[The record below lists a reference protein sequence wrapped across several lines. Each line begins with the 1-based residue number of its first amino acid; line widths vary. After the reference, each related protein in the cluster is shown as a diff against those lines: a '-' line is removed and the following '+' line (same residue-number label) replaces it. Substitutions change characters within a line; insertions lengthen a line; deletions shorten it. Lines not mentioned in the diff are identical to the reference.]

1 MQSQSLELQNDH
13 NEKLGEVQI
22 SLSRCEQVL
31 AEVGSDKSPR
41 LVQFGDYELIAQLF
55 RQLSTAE
62 EFRTKLQRFMDS
74 LQFEA
79 LSRRREA
86 IPEAHKQTLRWLLH
100 GRTTGNKTSH
110 IPAKEDNGDQ
120 IDFSQWLVSG
130 NGIFWVSGKPG
141 SGKST
146 LMKFVAG
153 AVKTYQLV
161 SRWAS
166 PTIIV
171 AHYFWSSGS
180 SMQKSQEG
188 LLRSLLYSIFQQ
200 CPELIPTLCRERWRE
215 FDDLKSFNGRWSLP
229 SLMKALRKITK
240 EETKKRVN
248 FCFFIDGMD
257 EFEGSH
263 DDQFELVRLTSSV
276 SYYVLTLKVL
286 KVLMLHFSNSAN
298 LCINWPNLGISRFAY
313 QAGRGTYL
321 KSLLAEGED
330 IHA

>member
-1 MQSQSLELQNDH
+1 MELQNDH
-13 NEKLGEVQI
+13 NETLGEVKS
-22 SLSRCEQVL
+22 SLDRCEQVL
-31 AEVGSDKSPR
+31 AEVRNDKNHR
-41 LVQFGDYELIAQLF
+41 LVQFGDYELIGQLF

-62 EFRTKLQRFMDS
+62 EFRRKLQRFMDS

-79 LSRRREA
+79 LSRRHEA
-86 IPEAHKQTLRWLLH
+86 IPEAHKQTFRWLLH
-100 GRTTGNKTSH
+100 GRTTGGKTPR
-110 IPAKEDNGDQ
+110 IPAREDDRDQ
-120 IDFSQWLVSG
+120 IEFSQWLESG

-146 LMKFVAG
+146 LMKLVAG
-153 AVKTYQLV
+153 AAKTYQLV

-200 CPELIPTLCRERWRE
+200 CPELVPTLCRERWRE
-215 FDDLKSFNGRWSLP
+215 LDDLKHSNGRWSIS

-240 EETKKRVN
+240 EETKKRIN

-257 EFEGSH
+257 EFGTSH
-263 DDQFELVRLTSSV
+263 DDQFELVCLTSSV
-276 SYYVLTLKVL
+276 SYPVLTLKVL
-286 KVLMLHFSNSAN
+286 QVLILIYFRAVQTCASIGPISAYKNLH
-298 LCINWPNLGISRFAY
+298 IK
-313 QAGRGTYL
+313 QAMER
-321 KSLLAEGED
+321 
-330 IHA
+330 I

>member
-1 MQSQSLELQNDH
+1 MTSSLN
-13 NEKLGEVQI
+13 
-22 SLSRCEQVL
+22 RCEQVL
-31 AEVGSDKSPR
+31 AEVRNDKSHR

-62 EFRTKLQRFMDS
+62 EFRRKLQRFMDS

-79 LSRRREA
+79 LSRRHEA
-86 IPEAHKQTLRWLLH
+86 IPEAHKQTFRWLLH
-100 GRTTGNKTSH
+100 GRVTEDNTSH
-110 IPAKEDNGDQ
+110 IPAKENDQ
-120 IDFSQWLVSG
+120 IDFSEWLESG
-130 NGIFWVSGKPG
+130 KGVFWVSGKPG

-153 AVKTYQLV
+153 AAKTYQLV

-180 SMQKSQEG
+180 PMQKSQEG

-200 CPELIPTLCRERWRE
+200 CPELIPTLCQERWRE
-215 FDDLKSFNGRWSLP
+215 LDDLRYSNGRWSLT

-240 EETKKRVN
+240 EETKKRIN
-248 FCFFIDGMD
+248 FCFFIDGLD

-263 DDQFELVRLTSSV
+263 DDQFEMVCLASSISNSALTLDV
-276 SYYVLTLKVL
+276 LQVLTLS
-286 KVLMLHFSNSAN
+286 FSQSAN
-298 LCINWPNLGISRFAY
+298 LCTNWPNPGISKFAY
-313 QAGRGTYL
+313 QAGHGTYL
-321 KSLLAEGED
+321 KSPLAEGRRYTCT
-330 IHA
+330 I